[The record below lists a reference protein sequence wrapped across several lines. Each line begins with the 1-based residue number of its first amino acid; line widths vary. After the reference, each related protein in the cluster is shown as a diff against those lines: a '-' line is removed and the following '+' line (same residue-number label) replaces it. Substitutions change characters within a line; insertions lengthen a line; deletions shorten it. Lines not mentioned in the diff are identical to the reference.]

1 VGLDDPVK
9 ITSDQLSIKD
19 VEKVENSDF
28 DGVSIAHQWVLQF
41 IYLINIVREKIK
53 FYTYLL

>member
-1 VGLDDPVK
+1 MGLDDPVK

>member
-1 VGLDDPVK
+1 MDLDDPVK
-9 ITSDQLSIKD
+9 ITSDQLSIED

-28 DGVSIAHQWVLQF
+28 DGDSIAHQWVLQF